1 METNNFCIL
10 VWQMNVVIFW
20 VGSFNGLFYY
30 IRRVLNVVC
39 LKEWMEYDFEGGF
52 DSFDFEKEVEEEENS
67 VKKPEIPK
75 VGQEQIHRLLF
86 GDQLSWQAIIY
97 DLINT
102 EQLDPWDIDL
112 VVLSV
117 KFLEKVRELEEA
129 NFFVSSKVLFATS
142 LLLRIK
148 TEIVLNQYLPNLDDI
163 LFGRK
168 EEKKYVQER
177 LELDEDV
184 PELVPKS
191 PLPRFRKV
199 TLQELMSALGK
210 AITTENRRIRKIITT
225 RQQEIETAIALPRGQ
240 INIKEKIREVYS
252 RLRNIFASNRNKI
265 AFSSLTEKNGGD
277 KIGTFVPLLHLDYQH
292 KVFLE
297 QENHFDEIW
306 IWMKQFYDEKN
317 KEELERLKKEVEL
330 AFAED
335 AVGEAAEE
343 VFEREEKM
351 EDEEDEFLESSGEFG
366 PRREKAEE

>member
-102 EQLDPWDIDL
+102 EQLDPCDIDL

-210 AITTENRRIRKIITT
+210 AITTENRRIRKVVIAK
-225 RQQEIETAIALPRGQ
+225 QQEMEISLSIPKKR
-240 INIKEKIREVYS
+240 INIQDKIKEVYEK
-252 RLRNIFASNRNKI
+252 LTQIFANRENRLAFTELAGDNIDDKI
-265 AFSSLTEKNGGD
+265 A
-277 KIGTFVPLLHLDYQH
+277 TFIPLLHLDNQH
-292 KVFLE
+292 KVWLE
-297 QENHFDEIW
+297 QEAHFGEIW
-306 IWMKQFYDEKN
+306 I
-317 KEELERLKKEVEL
+317 LLK
-330 AFAED
+330 
-335 AVGEAAEE
+335 
-343 VFEREEKM
+343 
-351 EDEEDEFLESSGEFG
+351 
-366 PRREKAEE
+366 